1 MPEIEKIANKV
12 VEFILTQNYE
22 DEYELFNSFV
32 EKEKIKLSFDDA
44 CYLVGIIRRLLK
56 TDKKILIATNH
67 IIKERS

>member
-12 VEFILTQNYE
+12 VEFILTQNCE

-32 EKEKIKLSFDDA
+32 EKENIKLSFDDA
-44 CYLVGIIRRLLK
+44 RYLVGIIKRLLK
-56 TDKKILIATNH
+56 TDKKILVATNQ